1 MHKIGGLIG
10 STTLTLISARG
21 YHEEALDY
29 QRQGNLNMAQ
39 SSYIRALNAA
49 DQAYR
54 INLAKVDV
62 SRTLARIHCD
72 YAGLLEKLRHD
83 VDAEEAYQQ
92 AQKYGQQACELK
104 PDHAESQAL
113 LEKIERQYKQF
124 HYAQEKNTQAYQ
136 GRKAVAPSTQ
146 LNWLQAALSVQ
157 RPSVASSIQEKS
169 ALLDDLFERAL
180 SMLAALRTPNKP
192 SLFLVY
198 AHNNPAYGRAEAD
211 TARYFIKKLS
221 QLWVNLYSDQTPV
234 GQPYSALQSEQKHD
248 GRLEDIL
255 TSQLCLLPTQ
265 LIDGVTPVDKVI
277 VCCSEVLGNYLAW
290 PDYQKFCQALRVA
303 YATDQATYRTD
314 STQAHAS
321 AIREVV
327 RNFSQEVGFHHVLT
341 EMAFLQIREERLK
354 YRHGIIPIPLTPK
367 SHTSCLSQIIQE
379 TVVRIGDIPQLEA
392 QAQTGKQVY
401 ANQSRHNVLFKVI
414 ERLLS
419 GSDNKAR
426 TLLDKF
432 WQGHRDLIA
441 RLNDEALILSTSELD
456 ELVENIFKDFYTVLN
471 NQLAHAVLENQ
482 RTQSQSLQASANPL
496 AILGD
501 NIEQFKQ
508 NYAAYLQNSG
518 EIRDALEMYVPLH
531 GLNKATDKAS
541 FDLAAHIER
550 FLQSDDKT
558 VLLLLGSAGS
568 GKSTFNRHLA
578 RQKLAA
584 HQSMT
589 NGNAATPLVFFIELR
604 NLDLDKPNQN
614 AISTYLHEEGFT
626 DLDIRLLQKH
636 QRCLFIFDGYDEI
649 QERNRHFYTQN
660 KLWQWQNA
668 KFIITSRPEYLEQ
681 GYRQYFHPKGFPQHL
696 QETWIAPF
704 SAESRAAYID
714 KYAKRNARQTNG
726 WNTSRYQTELAKL
739 SALQEQ
745 LNRPIVLRMILSILP
760 SLKTQS
766 QESDLTL
773 STVYEAY
780 FEQWWA
786 RWQLR
791 IEEIALTKAETDAK
805 DEMAMQG
812 GFIFYGLEYSQQCA
826 IALTKIGRTVA
837 ENNPTFAEQY
847 QDVHPLFFGKSP
859 HARLLR
865 FNAPLSRNPKGDY
878 QFPHK
883 SMQEY
888 FVARAICAPK
898 FKAINPHPAD
908 TLNQLSLVN
917 EPVILDFLVEQVK
930 AQPLFKAYLHAWIET
945 SKKPDALVTV
955 GAANAITVLV
965 RAGVQFN
972 SANLRAIRIPNADL
986 SYGVFDFAQLQRADL
1001 SKTNLTGIWLRHANL
1016 TGARMDGVQFG
1027 ELPSLQLDDSVEACC
1042 YSSDGRYLAAATSN
1056 WKIAL
1061 YDAKTLAHLHTF
1073 EGHTRQVTS
1082 VALSPD
1088 GQTLISGSDD
1098 KTVRLWSVAEKKP
1111 LHTFEG
1117 HTDSVTSVA
1126 LLPDGQTL
1134 ASGSGDNTVRLW
1146 SVAEQKP
1153 LHTFEGHTREVTSVA
1168 LSPDGQTL
1176 ASGSRDNTVRLWSVA
1191 EKKPLHT
1198 FEGHTFPVT
1207 SVALLPDGQTL
1218 ASGSH
1223 DATVRLWSVAEQKP
1237 LHTFEGH
1244 TDSVT
1249 SVALLPDGQTLASG
1263 SRDNTVRLWSVAEQK
1278 LLYAFEGHTHWVT
1291 SVALSPDGQTLASG
1305 SWDKTVRL
1313 WSVVEKKSLHTFEGH
1328 THWVTSV
1335 ALSPDGQTLASGSD
1349 DNTVRLWS
1357 VAEKKPLHTFEGHPN
1372 WVTSVAL
1379 SPDGQTLAS
1388 GSWGNTVRLWLVAEK
1403 RPLHTFKGHTHC
1415 VTSVA
1420 LSADGQTLA
1429 SGSRD
1434 NTVRLWPVAEQK
1446 PLHAFK
1452 GHTDWV
1458 TSVALSPDGQT
1469 LASGSHDKTV
1479 RLWSVGKKKPLHTFE
1494 GHTHWVTSVALS
1506 HDGQMLASGSGDN
1519 TVRLWSVA
1527 EQKPL
1532 HTFEGHTREVT
1543 SVALSP
1549 DGQTLA
1555 SGSGDRT
1562 VRLWSVT
1569 SGQCLTVIQGF
1580 NGNVNSV
1587 AWQATAEGVWLWTGG
1602 NDKAIRCW
1610 QVHREG
1616 EACRVTLCWAS
1627 AQTTLTAPDMCIQ
1640 DVIGLSPLN
1649 TQLLKQRGAMG
1660 EPRKA
1665 KKQETRSLLTE
1676 RA

>member
-29 QRQGNLNMAQ
+29 QRQGNLSMAQ
-39 SSYIRALNAA
+39 ASYIYALNAA

-54 INLAKVDV
+54 INSVKVDV

-72 YAGLLEKLRHD
+72 YAGLLEKLSHD

-221 QLWVNLYSDQTPV
+221 QLWVNLYSDQTPL

-255 TSQLCLLPTQ
+255 TSQLCLLPAQ
-265 LIDGVTPVDKVI
+265 LIDDVTPVDKVV
-277 VCCSEVLGNYLAW
+277 VCCSEVLGNYLKW

-303 YATDQATYRTD
+303 YVTDLATYHAN
-314 STQAHAS
+314 SAQAHAS

-327 RNFSQEVGFHHVLT
+327 RNFSEGQANFHHVLT
-341 EMAFLQIREERLK
+341 EMAFLQIREEHLK
-354 YRHGIIPIPLTPK
+354 RRHGIIPIPLTPQ
-367 SHTSCLSQIIQE
+367 SHTACLSHFIQG
-379 TVVRIGDIPQLEA
+379 TVVRINDIPRL
-392 QAQTGKQVY
+392 QAQTGEQVY

-419 GSDNKAR
+419 GSDHKAR
-426 TLLDKF
+426 ILLDKF

-456 ELVENIFKDFYTVLN
+456 QLVENIFKDFYTVLN
-471 NQLAHAVLENQ
+471 NQLAHAVLESQ
-482 RTQSQSLQASANPL
+482 RAQSQSLQASANPL
-496 AILGD
+496 AILGE

-531 GLNKATDKAS
+531 GLNKATDKVS

-568 GKSTFNRHLA
+568 GKSTFNRYLA

-604 NLDLDKPNQN
+604 SLDKPNQN

-636 QRCLFIFDGYDEI
+636 QHCLFIFDGYDEI
-649 QERNRHFYTQN
+649 EERNRHFYTQN

-681 GYRQYFHPKGFPQHL
+681 GYSQYFHPKGSPQHL

-714 KYAKRNARQTNG
+714 KYAKRNIRQTNG

-760 SLKTQS
+760 KLKARS
-766 QESDLTL
+766 QETDLTL
-773 STVYEAY
+773 SNVYEAY

-791 IEEIALTKAETDAK
+791 IGGIALTRTETEAK

-837 ENNPTFAEQY
+837 ENNPTFAKQY
-847 QDVHPLFFGKSP
+847 QDVHPLFFGESP

-865 FNAPLSRNPKGDY
+865 FNAPLSRNQKGDY

-965 RAGVQFN
+965 KAGVQFN
-972 SANLRAIRIPNADL
+972 SANLRAIRIPGADL
-986 SYGVFDFAQLQRADL
+986 SYGVFDSAQLQEADL
-1001 SKTNLTGIWLRHANL
+1001 SKTSLTGIWLRHANL
-1016 TGARMDGVQFG
+1016 TGTRMDGVQFG
-1027 ELPSLQLDDSVEACC
+1027 ELPSLQLDSAVKVCC
-1042 YSSDGRYLAAATSN
+1042 YSSDGRYLAAVTSSR
-1056 WKIAL
+1056 KIAL
-1061 YDAKTLAHLHTF
+1061 YDAKSLAHLHTF
-1073 EGHTRQVTS
+1073 EGHIWTVTS
-1082 VALSPD
+1082 AALSPD
-1088 GQTLISGSDD
+1088 GQTLASGDD
-1098 KTVRLWSVAEKKP
+1098 NTVRLWSVAEKKP
-1111 LHTFEG
+1111 LHTFKGHNKEMTSVAWSPDGQTLASGSEDNTVRLWSVVEKKPLHTFKGHTGWVTSVALSSDGQTLASGSLDNTVRLWSVAEQKLLHTFKGHIWWVTSVALSHDGQTLASGSLDNTVRLWSVAEKKPLHTFDGHTGSVTSVAWSPDGQTLASGSQDNTVRLWSVAEKKLLHTFEG
-1117 HTDSVTSVA
+1117 HTDCVTSVA

-1134 ASGSGDNTVRLW
+1134 VSGSDDSTVRLWSVAEKKPLHNFKRHTEAVTSVTLSPDGQTLVSGSWDQTVRLWSVAEKKPLHNFEGHIGRVTSVAWSTDGQMLASGSWDNTVRLW
-1146 SVAEQKP
+1146 SVIEKKP
-1153 LHTFEGHTREVTSVA
+1153 LHTFEGHTSRVTSVA
-1168 LSPDGQTL
+1168 LSRDGQTL
-1176 ASGSRDNTVRLWSVA
+1176 ASGSDDSTVRLWSVAEKKPLHAFEGHTFPVTSVAWSPDGQTLVSGSHDATVRLWSVA

-1207 SVALLPDGQTL
+1207 SVA
-1218 ASGSH
+1218 
-1223 DATVRLWSVAEQKP
+1223 WSP
-1237 LHTFEGH
+1237 
-1244 TDSVT
+1244 
-1249 SVALLPDGQTLASG
+1249 
-1263 SRDNTVRLWSVAEQK
+1263 N
-1278 LLYAFEGHTHWVT
+1278 
-1291 SVALSPDGQTLASG
+1291 
-1305 SWDKTVRL
+1305 
-1313 WSVVEKKSLHTFEGH
+1313 
-1328 THWVTSV
+1328 
-1335 ALSPDGQTLASGSD
+1335 GQTLASGSD

-1357 VAEKKPLHTFEGHPN
+1357 VAEKKPLHTFEGHTN
-1372 WVTSVAL
+1372 SVTSVAL

-1388 GSWGNTVRLWLVAEK
+1388 GSDDA
-1403 RPLHTFKGHTHC
+1403 
-1415 VTSVA
+1415 
-1420 LSADGQTLA
+1420 
-1429 SGSRD
+1429 
-1434 NTVRLWPVAEQK
+1434 
-1446 PLHAFK
+1446 
-1452 GHTDWV
+1452 
-1458 TSVALSPDGQT
+1458 
-1469 LASGSHDKTV
+1469 
-1479 RLWSVGKKKPLHTFE
+1479 
-1494 GHTHWVTSVALS
+1494 
-1506 HDGQMLASGSGDN
+1506 
-1519 TVRLWSVA
+1519 
-1527 EQKPL
+1527 
-1532 HTFEGHTREVT
+1532 
-1543 SVALSP
+1543 
-1549 DGQTLA
+1549 
-1555 SGSGDRT
+1555 T

-1569 SGQCLTVIQGF
+1569 SGQYLTVIQGF
-1580 NGNVNSV
+1580 NGTVNSV
-1587 AWQATAEGVWLWTGG
+1587 AWQTTAEGVWLATGG
-1602 NDKAIRCW
+1602 DDKAIRCW

-1616 EACRVTLCWAS
+1616 EACHVTLCWAS

-1649 TQLLKQRGAMG
+1649 TQLLKQRGATG
-1660 EPRKA
+1660 EPRQT
-1665 KKQETRSLLTE
+1665 KKQGALLLLTE